1 MKHQTQI
8 PAYWAYIFCVVM
20 SLFQA
25 SANATVDESIKLLDQ
40 EATAPWYD
48 NHSLQ
53 NPNDISRFYN
63 SRAFEPVWYDNNGM
77 LERARELYTFHE
89 QARLEGLIT
98 SGLHGNNSSRSQLP
112 MDMQEKARQEIL
124 LTDLFMSLAKR
135 ASQGQL
141 IPSAFDEEWHYDR
154 PQVDAVAL
162 LQLALE
168 SNDITGTLS
177 GLLPQHK
184 SYRQLVTALG
194 FYRELSQ
201 SGGWPEIAPVGP
213 SLELGATGNE
223 IIQLRERLRLS
234 GDLVTDIPNVHGFD
248 SELKQAVK
256 HFQKR
261 NGLKADGVVGRATR
275 EALHTS
281 VDKRIEQITLNL
293 ERWRWLPRDLGDR
306 HIRVNMAGFELQVRE
321 DDEIPLSMRVI
332 VGKDER
338 KTPAFTKE
346 MSYLVF
352 NPYWNVPNKI
362 AREDLMPHVLHDPG
376 YFFRKK
382 IRVLTGWGK
391 HSEELDPYS
400 IDWQAY
406 RDTKYLPFKFRQDPG
421 ERNSLGRVKFM
432 LPNPYS
438 VYLHD
443 TPSRRLFS
451 RSVRA
456 FSSGCVRL
464 EDPLALA
471 NYVMGDNWQA
481 PALQKIIKSN
491 RNRILALPEPIPV
504 HMLYQTAW
512 VDQAGIVQ
520 FRKDVYNKDK
530 LMLMALSQV
539 IQPVAQQ
546 GEDDKLTSHGSLS
559 LLQN

>member
-1 MKHQTQI
+1 
-8 PAYWAYIFCVVM
+8 M

-40 EATAPWYD
+40 EATTPWYD

-53 NPNDISRFYN
+53 NPDDISRFYN
-63 SRAFEPVWYDNNGM
+63 SRAFEPVWYDNDGM
-77 LERARELYTFHE
+77 LERAQELHDFLD
-89 QARLEGLIT
+89 QARLEGLIA
-98 SGLHGNNSSRSQLP
+98 SGLQDNNAARSHLP
-112 MDMQEKARQEIL
+112 KDMQDKARREIQ

-135 ASQGQL
+135 VSQGQL
-141 IPSAFDEEWHYDR
+141 NPSDFDTEWHYDR
-154 PQVDAVAL
+154 PQIDTVAL
-162 LQLALE
+162 LQRALE
-168 SNDITGTLS
+168 SNDFTGTLS

-184 SYRQLVTALG
+184 SYRQLVTTLG
-194 FYRELSQ
+194 FYRELAQ
-201 SGGWPEIAPVGP
+201 SGGWPEIARVGP
-213 SLELGATGNE
+213 TLELGATGDE
-223 IIQLRERLRLS
+223 IIQLRDRLRLS
-234 GDLVTDIPNVHGFD
+234 GDLVTDIPNDTGFD
-248 SELKQAVK
+248 AELKLAVN
-256 HFQKR
+256 HFQER
-261 NGLKADGVVGRATR
+261 HGLKADGVVGLATR

-293 ERWRWLPRDLGDR
+293 ERWRWLPRDLGER

-346 MSYLVF
+346 MKYLVF
-352 NPYWNVPNKI
+352 NPYWNVPDKI

-376 YFFRKK
+376 YFFRKN
-382 IRVLTGWGK
+382 IRVLSGWGK

-406 RDTKYLPFKFRQDPG
+406 RDSKYLPFKFRQDPG

-443 TPSRRLFS
+443 TPSRRLFK
-451 RSVRA
+451 RSVRT

-471 NYVMGDNWQA
+471 NYVMGDNWQV
-481 PALQKIIKSN
+481 PALQEIIKSN

-512 VDQAGIVQ
+512 VDQSGIVQ
-520 FRKDVYNKDK
+520 FRKDIYKKDK
-530 LMLMALSQV
+530 LMLMALPQA

>member
-1 MKHQTQI
+1 
-8 PAYWAYIFCVVM
+8 
-20 SLFQA
+20 
-25 SANATVDESIKLLDQ
+25 
-40 EATAPWYD
+40 
-48 NHSLQ
+48 
-53 NPNDISRFYN
+53 
-63 SRAFEPVWYDNNGM
+63 
-77 LERARELYTFHE
+77 
-89 QARLEGLIT
+89 
-98 SGLHGNNSSRSQLP
+98 
-112 MDMQEKARQEIL
+112 MDMQEKARQEIR
-124 LTDLFMSLAKR
+124 LTDLFMSLARR
-135 ASQGQL
+135 ASQGEL
-141 IPSAFDEEWHYDR
+141 NPSAFDTEWHYDR
-154 PQVDAVAL
+154 PQVDAVTL
-162 LQLALE
+162 LQQAVA
-168 SNDITGTLS
+168 SNEFTGVLS

-184 SYRQLVTALG
+184 SYRQLVSALG
-194 FYRELSQ
+194 TFRELSQ
-201 SGGWPEIAPVGP
+201 AGGWPEIAPVGP
-213 SLELGATGNE
+213 TIEIGATGDE
-223 IIQLRERLRLS
+223 IVQLRERLRLS
-234 GDLVTDIPNVHGFD
+234 GDLVADMSSDQGFD
-248 SELKQAVK
+248 SGLKQAVK

-261 NGLKADGVVGRATR
+261 HGLKADGVVGLETR
-275 EALHTS
+275 KALHTS

-293 ERWRWLPRDLGDR
+293 ERWRWLPRDLGKR

-321 DDEIPLSMRVI
+321 DDEVPLSMRVI

-338 KTPAFTKE
+338 KTPAFTKK

-382 IRVLTGWGK
+382 IRVLSGWGK

-406 RDTKYLPFKFRQDPG
+406 RDSKYLPFKFRQDPG

-443 TPSRRLFS
+443 TPSRRLFN
-451 RSVRA
+451 RSVRT

-471 NYVMGDNWQA
+471 NYVMGDNWQE
-481 PALQKIIKSN
+481 PALQRIIKSN
-491 RNRILALPEPIPV
+491 KNRILALPEPIPV

-512 VDQAGIVQ
+512 VDQAGTVQ
-520 FRKDVYNKDK
+520 FRKDIYKKDK
-530 LMLMALSQV
+530 LMLMALPRA
-539 IQPVAQQ
+539 IEPVAQR
-546 GEDDKLTSHGSLS
+546 GDNDKQTGNGPLS